1 MVINASELNLF
12 NKEYKAENSFI
23 IPVISKCPVI
33 LQYCV
38 IHGAER
44 NYLPKKLLVLILPAE
59 PLNSCYT
66 CQHIMTGSCQIL
78 MTKISFF
85 CLFMLCLR
93 TIGWE

>member
-1 MVINASELNLF
+1 MNTSGLKLLNKGY
-12 NKEYKAENSFI
+12 KEEYSYI
-23 IPVISKCPVI
+23 IPVICKCPVI
-33 LQYCV
+33 LQHRV

-44 NYLPKKLLVLILPAE
+44 NDLPKKLLVLILPAE

-66 CQHIMTGSCQIL
+66 CQHIMTVSCQIL

-93 TIGWE
+93 TIGRK